1 MINVLLSAKIIL
13 KLLKLKFVIV
23 LPTCV
28 FSLLQKNIDII
39 IVSYSVDSVSCQK
52 VFLVLRQ
59 LYKLQQ
65 LFLGISDPCE
75 GGNIRVHTA
84 MTLEQ
89 QDLVCLTAQTLLR
102 VLSHGGYRPLLEGTN
117 KLAVEMSVWAGGVV
131 ASPLDKA
138 YEPPTEQEQQEDM
151 DESNEEMIT
160 ESV

>member
-1 MINVLLSAKIIL
+1 MFITVTTFQHY
-13 KLLKLKFVIV
+13 FV
-23 LPTCV
+23 T
-28 FSLLQKNIDII
+28 
-39 IVSYSVDSVSCQK
+39 
-52 VFLVLRQ
+52 
-59 LYKLQQ
+59 
-65 LFLGISDPCE
+65 GISDPCE
-75 GGNIRVHTA
+75 SGNIRVHTA

-151 DESNEEMIT
+151 EESNEEMMT
-160 ESV
+160 ESA